1 MNDNHDFENSQLFDD
16 NFNMMSQTS
25 NYSSN
30 PGCEANKENPTVP
43 NQMENTSFGRN
54 NFSSFEYKT
63 FDCIP
68 SFTDNLFLG

>member
-1 MNDNHDFENSQLFDD
+1 M
-16 NFNMMSQTS
+16 
-25 NYSSN
+25 YA
-30 PGCEANKENPTVP
+30 GCEANKENPMVP
-43 NQMENTSFGRN
+43 NKMTNNTTFDHFGGHN